1 MRSGVSRRRK
11 RWLKRTICRVGLA
24 LQPPFG
30 SMKSRCVGQ
39 SYVKSMNYEKC
50 VIDFGP
56 IASLKL
62 GFCEQN
68 VT

>member
-1 MRSGVSRRRK
+1 MPKFS
-11 RWLKRTICRVGLA
+11 A
-24 LQPPFG
+24 LG
-30 SMKSRCVGQ
+30 NGIA
-39 SYVKSMNYEKC
+39 VKSMNYAKC

-68 VT
+68 VD